1 MELDFNSFVESLN
14 NYQTIYEGLLEKT
27 IKHLALDFDPY
38 LSVTI
43 VDNDYIHEINKQYRH
58 IDRPTDVIS
67 FAFLDD
73 NPNKEALL
81 HSKQSVVLGDIYIS
95 YQKAEEQSKSY
106 GHPLERELKFLFV
119 HGLLHLLGYDH
130 MNENDEKIMFRLQD
144 EILS

>member
-95 YQKAEEQSKSY
+95 YQKAEEQAKSY
-106 GHPLERELKFLFV
+106 GHPLERELEFLFV

-144 EILS
+144 EILP